1 MMLTM
6 PVQAAD
12 SVTAVVTTDLNVRAY
27 PNKTAKI
34 IDVLPKGAVVEAYDS
49 GCSDWNKIKFPD
61 YVGYVYNAYL
71 EGEDDPVP
79 LSARADS
86 GMSPEKEIEQPEKVY
101 SIADFQWLGVIS
113 WSGWNWTYYLMRQYP
128 GSTST
133 SCPGRWVND
142 EGFVCDPDGFVILA
156 SADLAP
162 YTEVET
168 PFGYMG
174 KVYDTGCASGVL
186 DVYTD
191 W

>member
-1 MMLTM
+1 MLTM

-12 SVTAVVTTDLNVRAY
+12 SVTAIVTTDLNVRAY
-27 PNKTAKI
+27 PNGTAKI
-34 IDVLPKGAVVEAYDS
+34 IDILPKGTVVEAYDS
-49 GCSDWNKIKFPD
+49 GCFDWNKIKFPD

-71 EGEDDPVP
+71 EGEDDPIP

-86 GMSPEKEIEQPEKVY
+86 GMSPEEEIEQPERVY

-113 WSGWNWTYYLMRQYP
+113 WGGWNWTYYLMRQYP

-133 SCPGRWVND
+133 PCPSRWVND

-186 DVYTD
+186 DIYTD